1 MAEAGTG
8 NGTVP
13 SPRRFDRKNAEAASR
28 EGYAIGLERA
38 LRGFFDQVRSV
49 PRSDGRG
56 RPRLLR
62 RGPVDRL
69 RQPSTFSTKQ
79 RPPGSASAR
88 HRLSNAV
95 TGTVAARYGDI
106 RGGIAPDAAASFGIS
121 SSDGQFWSARASVEI
136 LPTRTGVAVL
146 VRGVRQ
152 TLETASAPHT
162 NDSDKLAFSIAQD
175 LSVVGLT
182 PFGSDWKLLLALESA
197 RSTTATDR
205 EEPASTSRFL
215 GGLALAF

>member
-1 MAEAGTG
+1 MRPKSSIGIER
-8 NGTVP
+8 P
-13 SPRRFDRKNAEAASR
+13 SGQTATAAS
-28 EGYAIGLERA
+28 ACCVVTNMERSA
-38 LRGFFDQVRSV
+38 AN
-49 PRSDGRG
+49 GRFAA
-56 RPRLLR
+56 
-62 RGPVDRL
+62 
-69 RQPSTFSTKQ
+69 TA
-79 RPPGSASAR
+79 GSM
-88 HRLSNAV
+88 
-95 TGTVAARYGDI
+95 
-106 RGGIAPDAAASFGIS
+106 
-121 SSDGQFWSARASVEI
+121 ARARVV
-136 LPTRTGVAVL
+136 RTGVAVL

-162 NDSDKLAFSIAQD
+162 NDSDKLAVSIAQD